1 MVEGQQKKI
10 SCRCSYFKPTAAAA
24 TPAAAPVS
32 AAVPAP
38 AAGTG
43 AEPEANSTGGQEPA
57 SKKG

>member
-1 MVEGQQKKI
+1 VVESQQKKI

-24 TPAAAPVS
+24 APVA

>member
-24 TPAAAPVS
+24 APVAAA
-32 AAVPAP
+32 PAP
-38 AAGTG
+38 AAG
-43 AEPEANSTGGQEPA
+43 AVEPEANSTGGQEPA

>member
-24 TPAAAPVS
+24 APVA

-38 AAGTG
+38 AAGA